1 MRVSNYPAAIAAL
14 CILPSVVSA
23 QAAAGSTMSCDSV
36 LNAAHVDTTHV
47 RARAYLIRRDGGV
60 LTPHARELVLE
71 TILAHFKAPQP
82 LQLPV
87 FQAGPAR
94 LRMLQPESLGDSLAI
109 RDPLVYGVYDF
120 VLARSGLI
128 TNIVATV
135 PSMVPGFDRSVIQ
148 AIRAAGGDSMPAL
161 VPRAL
166 DLDSLAL
173 EFRVTTGAEDVR
185 FRVPPT
191 TLFTATF
198 PRVRLVDAKPI
209 GPLPPPTYPDDERDE
224 GRDGEVLLRIVVDA
238 SGAPVISTL
247 EVLHAT
253 SSSFALAAAR
263 ALARYHFTPAHV
275 GACGVPQ
282 VVELPFWFSLRP

>member
-1 MRVSNYPAAIAAL
+1 
-14 CILPSVVSA
+14 
-23 QAAAGSTMSCDSV
+23 
-36 LNAAHVDTTHV
+36 LNAAHVDATQV

-60 LTPHARELVLE
+60 LTPRARELVLE
-71 TILAHFKAPQP
+71 AILAHFTAPQP

-94 LRMLQPESLGDSLAI
+94 LRMLRPETLGDSLTI

-120 VLARSGLI
+120 VLSRSGLI
-128 TNIVATV
+128 SSVVATV
-135 PSMVPGFDRSVIQ
+135 PSMVPGFDRSVIG
-148 AIRAAGGDSMPAL
+148 AINAAAADSAAAL

-166 DLDSLAL
+166 DVDSLAL
-173 EFRVTTGAEDVR
+173 EFRVTTGPEDVR
-185 FRVPPT
+185 FRVPAT

-198 PRVRLVDAKPI
+198 PRVRMVDARPI
-209 GPLPPPTYPDDERDE
+209 GPLPPPTYPDDERDD

-263 ALARYHFTPAHV
+263 ALARYHFAPAHV
-275 GACGVPQ
+275 GTCGVPQ
-282 VVELPFWFSLRP
+282 VMELPFWFSLRP